1 MSIIIRRYKK
11 NIIFPLSKVFNS
23 TSTSD
28 ETDKKTTAKEFR
40 VLELM
45 PQRNKINVVKK
56 QESSNIHSRCDDM
69 SIDQDWPSIWSGA
82 RSFNP
87 NIVPLPLRQGYVKGK
102 RVPPSK
108 YGNAEL
114 LKIPNF
120 LHLTPPAIKR
130 HCEVLKQ
137 FCTSW
142 PKELDTDE
150 KCNQHFPLDIIT
162 SDYCYSSP
170 TIREPLAR
178 IVSLKVNL
186 NSLTLDSHA
195 KDKLLRLVGN
205 KYNPETNIITITADR
220 CPTRKQN
227 LEYIEYLL
235 VALFHESW
243 HTEAWEA
250 EKSEADMEYYDWDKS
265 KSRQNFI
272 ALHSWPDSSTDIDI
286 ETIPSVR
293 EYKIAV
299 SELINQGE
307 DQYSLNKYKE
317 AVKNNRMLRIVI
329 LIVLELSCFIV
340 NSKEE
345 SHISYLPK
353 NVNNQNLRFSAVHD
367 PPSCKNLAVCYLNE
381 MFDTSYRRK
390 SDIHSPSIQK
400 EYGKKETNLQARS
413 YYNGFGAPATATYYP
428 TFDPI
433 SVLASLAFLAFLL
446 QSFASLFDHS
456 RSIVP
461 TMINSRESSTQLKNV
476 GITRRILHVSDDY
489 ENLN

>member
-1 MSIIIRRYKK
+1 MLIFIRRYEK
-11 NIIFPLSKVFNS
+11 NIIFRLSKVFNS
-23 TSTSD
+23 TSTSNQTD
-28 ETDKKTTAKEFR
+28 TETNTKEFR
-40 VLELM
+40 VLELI
-45 PQRNKINVVKK
+45 PRKNKINKV
-56 QESSNIHSRCDDM
+56 QRQDHSLPSRCDKM
-69 SIDQDWPSIWSGA
+69 SFDQDWPSVWSGA

-87 NIVPLPLRQGYVKGK
+87 YVVPLPLHQGYVKGK
-102 RVPPSK
+102 KIPPGK

-150 KCNQHFPLDIIT
+150 ECNRHFPLDIIT

-186 NSLTLDSHA
+186 NSLILDSHA

-243 HTEAWEA
+243 HIEAWEA

-265 KSRQNFI
+265 KSRQNLI
-272 ALHSWPDSSTDIDI
+272 ALHSWPESSTDVDI
-286 ETIPSVR
+286 ETIPSGV
-293 EYKIAV
+293 EYKVAV

-307 DQYSLNKYKE
+307 DQYALNKYKE
-317 AVKNNRMLRIVI
+317 AVKN
-329 LIVLELSCFIV
+329 
-340 NSKEE
+340 
-345 SHISYLPK
+345 
-353 NVNNQNLRFSAVHD
+353 
-367 PPSCKNLAVCYLNE
+367 
-381 MFDTSYRRK
+381 
-390 SDIHSPSIQK
+390 
-400 EYGKKETNLQARS
+400 
-413 YYNGFGAPATATYYP
+413 
-428 TFDPI
+428 
-433 SVLASLAFLAFLL
+433 
-446 QSFASLFDHS
+446 
-456 RSIVP
+456 
-461 TMINSRESSTQLKNV
+461 
-476 GITRRILHVSDDY
+476 ILHLKCI
-489 ENLN
+489 NRN